1 MSTDAIREFFLPL
14 EKWLKKQNQ
23 AAGVKVG
30 WEHDDSKVMCSDET
44 PTTTTTTTLPGQSCQ
59 TDDHCQEG
67 KTCVRGGICGK
78 CSANEDCEEK
88 LVCLASVLENGET
101 NGKCANCREN
111 QDCGDV
117 LSCLA
122 SKECGRCSDADP
134 CPNGQKCFEG
144 RGDAVYGKC
153 VECIENSDCPAGKIC
168 LATYKCGECTTDD
181 QCEGSKACVDGKCR
195 NSGSGGTG
203 ACCGNR
209 SPTFYFNFYRQRQT
223 PQTKLSDLHCNCI

>member
-30 WEHDDSKVMCSDET
+30 WEHDDSKVMCSDQT

-134 CPNGQKCFEG
+134 CPNGQKCF
-144 RGDAVYGKC
+144 
-153 VECIENSDCPAGKIC
+153 
-168 LATYKCGECTTDD
+168 DD
-181 QCEGSKACVDGKCR
+181 L
-195 NSGSGGTG
+195 NT
-203 ACCGNR
+203 
-209 SPTFYFNFYRQRQT
+209 
-223 PQTKLSDLHCNCI
+223 L